1 MRKIK
6 TQISFLFIIIII
18 ILLLKRSVKIF
29 PIYLN
34 LKSPDLYKVIGINI
48 VLISVVVMIKTVV
61 GSYPVITREPKNLW
75 EKILDIFNIYDR
87 YKYAI
92 ERAVRDQ
99 LNAGID
105 VVSDGQVRGDMVEIF
120 VNGLYGFEGKRVVGR
135 VEFLEPVTLKDIKFV
150 KKILSKY
157 SKGNK
162 GIKGI
167 ITGPCTIAG
176 SVRVEDY
183 YSDNKDETLIYD
195 LANALKREVESIQDY
210 VSMIQIDEP
219 ILSTGLYDLDTA
231 RRAIKRICENLKVP
245 VILHVCGDVSKIFQE
260 LNTFKVDVLDH
271 EFASNRKN
279 LGILEGINKKIGFGC
294 INTRVKSV
302 ESVDDVKDLLYEG
315 LEVLKN
321 NPLFSDVGDKE
332 ELLKRLNEYM
342 MVDPD
347 CGMRLLPV
355 EVAYEKLKVMVN
367 ASEEFERELRERV

>member
-1 MRKIK
+1 
-6 TQISFLFIIIII
+6 
-18 ILLLKRSVKIF
+18 
-29 PIYLN
+29 
-34 LKSPDLYKVIGINI
+34 
-48 VLISVVVMIKTVV
+48 MIKTVV
-61 GSYPVITREPKNLW
+61 GSYPVVIKEPENLW

-99 LNAGID
+99 INAGID
-105 VVSDGQVRGDMVEIF
+105 ILSDGQVRGDMVEIF
-120 VNGLYGFEGKRVVGR
+120 VNGLYGFEGKRVIGK
-135 VEFLEPVTLKDIKFV
+135 VEFVEPITLKDIKFV

-157 SKGNK
+157 SKEDK

-183 YSDNKDETLIYD
+183 YTDNRDETLIYD

-245 VILHVCGDVSKIFQE
+245 VVLHVCGDVSKIFQE
-260 LNTFKVDVLDH
+260 LNTFNVDILDH

-279 LGILEGINKKIGFGC
+279 LDILEGINKKVGFGC
-294 INTRVKSV
+294 INTKVKSV
-302 ESVDDVKDLLYEG
+302 ESIDKVKDLLGEG
-315 LEVLKN
+315 LEILKN
-321 NPLFSDVGDKE
+321 NPLFSDIQNNEK
-332 ELLKRLNEYM
+332 LLERLNEYM

-355 EVAYEKLKVMVN
+355 EVAYEKLKVMVD

>member
-1 MRKIK
+1 M
-6 TQISFLFIIIII
+6 
-18 ILLLKRSVKIF
+18 
-29 PIYLN
+29 
-34 LKSPDLYKVIGINI
+34 VI
-48 VLISVVVMIKTVV
+48 MIKTVV
-61 GSYPVITREPKNLW
+61 GSYPVVIKEPESLW
-75 EKILDIFNIYDR
+75 ERVLDIFGIYDR

-99 LNAGID
+99 LDAGID
-105 VVSDGQVRGDMVEIF
+105 IVSDGQVRGDMVEIF
-120 VNGLYGFEGKRVVGR
+120 VNNLYGFDGKRVVGK
-135 VEFLEPVTLKDIKFV
+135 VEFVEPITLNDIKFV
-150 KKILSKY
+150 KKIISKY
-157 SKGNK
+157 SKDK

-183 YSDNKDETLIYD
+183 YTDNRDETLIYD

-231 RRAIKRICENLKVP
+231 KRAIKRICENIKVP
-245 VILHVCGDVSKIFQE
+245 VALHVCGDVSSIFQE
-260 LNTFKVDVLDH
+260 LNTFNVDILDH

-279 LGILEGINKKIGFGC
+279 LDILEEINKKIGFGC
-294 INTRVKSV
+294 INTKVKSV
-302 ESVDDVKDLLYEG
+302 ESIEDVKNLLNEA
-315 LEVLKN
+315 LEILKN
-321 NPLFSDVGDKE
+321 NPLFSDVQSNE

-355 EVAYEKLKVMVN
+355 DIAYKKLKVMVN
-367 ASEEFERELRERV
+367 ASEEFERELRGRA